1 MNWPK
6 STEIGKFLAKE
17 RFYSHD
23 AVSGTLKQALVEDV
37 EKITISHRL
46 ARDTLNVDAG
56 TEFPEILVLNIK
68 LRQSKVNEKLL
79 DALDKSIR
87 SGYVLFVL
95 EYNEKECASISHK
108 TVNTKECCT
117 IDKRW
122 TTDWTDKV
130 DLELRGTT
138 LDAIYAGLIE
148 QVSQGR
154 VASGASGLAAAVNRD
169 IERAKLEKQIAELN
183 QKLRNTDQLNKK
195 FEIKDKIRT
204 LEQKVKE
211 LS

>member
-87 SGYVLFVL
+87 SGYVLFIL
-95 EYNEKECASISHK
+95 EYNDKKCASISHK
-108 TVNTKECCT
+108 IVNAKECCT

-130 DLELRGTT
+130 DVELRGTT

-154 VASGASGLAAAVNRD
+154 VTSGASGLADAVNRD

>member
-23 AVSGTLKQALVEDV
+23 AVSGALKQALVEDV

-87 SGYVLFVL
+87 SGYVLFML
-95 EYNEKECASISHK
+95 EYNEKESASISHK
-108 TVNTKECCT
+108 TINAKESCT

-130 DLELRGTT
+130 DVELRGTT
-138 LDAIYAGLIE
+138 LDAIYACLIE

-154 VASGASGLAAAVNRD
+154 VASGASGLADAVNRD
-169 IERAKLEKQIAELN
+169 IERAKLEKKIAELN
-183 QKLRNTDQLNKK
+183 QKLRKTD
-195 FEIKDKIRT
+195 
-204 LEQKVKE
+204 
-211 LS
+211 

>member
-23 AVSGTLKQALVEDV
+23 AVSGTLKQALVEEV

-87 SGYVLFVL
+87 SGYVLFIL
-95 EYNEKECASISHK
+95 EYNGKECASISHK
-108 TVNTKECCT
+108 TVNAKECCT

-130 DLELRGTT
+130 DVELRGTT

-154 VASGASGLAAAVNRD
+154 VASGASGLADAVNRD

-183 QKLRNTDQLNKK
+183 QKLHNTDQLNKK

>member
-87 SGYVLFVL
+87 SGYVLFIL
-95 EYNEKECASISHK
+95 EYNDKKCASISYK
-108 TVNTKECCT
+108 TINAKESCT

-154 VASGASGLAAAVNRD
+154 VTSSASGLADAVNRD

>member
-23 AVSGTLKQALVEDV
+23 AVSGALKQALVEDV

-87 SGYVLFVL
+87 SGYVLFML
-95 EYNEKECASISHK
+95 EYNEKEYASISHK
-108 TVNTKECCT
+108 TVNAKESCT

-154 VASGASGLAAAVNRD
+154 VASGASGLADAVNRD

-204 LEQKVKE
+204 LEQKVKD
-211 LS
+211 LL